1 MHQEMKMQS
10 SDPGINYQTHTKKEI
25 ATLKLQLG
33 HMKLG
38 TLHTINKSM
47 HLEGPPNVSACTL
60 QSGRLLSSV
69 VKPCLC

>member
-1 MHQEMKMQS
+1 MKMQS

-25 ATLKLQLG
+25 ATMKLQLG

-38 TLHTINKSM
+38 TLCTKVTINKSM